1 VTDQPPVLSSSRQRR
16 WARAVDDAAGTL
28 PPADAPL
35 PELALDT
42 AGAAPAG
49 LGAAAASGLAAP
61 PRPAPPASV
70 GLANSPAPPL
80 RQGASL
86 PNPNTGGLAQ
96 GAGLANPNAGGVT
109 QGAGLANPRVAPAP
123 APPPLPPPVP
133 LNGIPAEPRQPP
145 LLREHRVLLF
155 HPTLLCQAL
164 HHAGRDRLRLPIE
177 DVASAEMLTDSQSVR
192 FRFGPGGRSG
202 EVVVNTPGLGAT
214 LIAYCIGS
222 GIPIPAH
229 AAKSLQV
236 TEHGVKLELRLTMTT
251 PPYFRPRGSS
261 EW

>member
-1 VTDQPPVLSSSRQRR
+1 MTDLPPAPPSGRLRR
-16 WARAVDDAAGTL
+16 WALTADDAAAGPVAPGSFGPELSLDTL
-28 PPADAPL
+28 PD
-35 PELALDT
+35 DQSRSGT
-42 AGAAPAG
+42 GSGAVT
-49 LGAAAASGLAAP
+49 LAP
-61 PRPAPPASV
+61 PRPATPDQA
-70 GLANSPAPPL
+70 GLANAPADKL

-86 PNPNTGGLAQ
+86 PNPNAR
-96 GAGLANPNAGGVT
+96 APVT
-109 QGAGLANPRVAPAP
+109 QGAGLANSRSAAPAAP
-123 APPPLPPPVP
+123 ALPPPVP

-164 HHAGRDRLRLPIE
+164 HHCGRDRLRLPIE
-177 DVASAEMLTDSQSVR
+177 DVTGAEMLTDSQSVR

-214 LIAYCIGS
+214 LIAYCIGA
-222 GIPIPAH
+222 GIPIPAS

-236 TEHGVKLELRLTMTT
+236 TEQGVKLELRLTLTT
-251 PPYFRPRGSS
+251 APYFRPRGSS

>member
-1 VTDQPPVLSSSRQRR
+1 MPT
-16 WARAVDDAAGTL
+16 DDAAA
-28 PPADAPL
+28 PASAGFG
-35 PELALDT
+35 PELSLD
-42 AGAAPAG
+42 
-49 LGAAAASGLAAP
+49 AAACSDAAAGSAGPDVATLAP
-61 PRPAPPASV
+61 PRPPGLDQV
-70 GLANSPAPPL
+70 GLANAAGGPL

-86 PNPNTGGLAQ
+86 PNPNARPGM
-96 GAGLANPNAGGVT
+96 T
-109 QGAGLANPRVAPAP
+109 QGAGLANSRATA

-164 HHAGRDRLRLPIE
+164 HHCGRDRLRLPIE
-177 DVASAEMLTDSQSVR
+177 DVTSAEMLTDSQSVR

-214 LIAYCIGS
+214 LIAYCIGA
-222 GIPIPAH
+222 GIPIPAS

-251 PPYFRPRGSS
+251 PPYFRPRASS